1 MVKQNSIK
9 ESVIGIGL
17 NVNQD
22 SLNSGQGSIE
32 DVDIHLTASELFP
45 ILHAVV
51 ASLFEAKHPTIPT
64 LPGGEI
70 NMDSLLKNCFY
81 RNQMHT
87 VESVSPHDLV
97 LVSEENERQVVTDD
111 VGINWTDLHPQ

>member
-1 MVKQNSIK
+1 MNVK
-9 ESVIGIGL
+9 
-17 NVNQD
+17 QD

-32 DVDIHLTASELFP
+32 DVGIHLTSSELFP

-51 ASLFEAKHPTIPT
+51 SSLFEVKHPTIAT
-64 LPGGEI
+64 LPRGEI
-70 NMDSLLKNCFY
+70 NMDSLLRNCFY

-87 VESVSPHDLV
+87 VECVSSHDLV

-111 VGINWTDLHPQ
+111 VRVIWTDLHPQ